1 VASLPPDRDLLAG
14 LLARDE
20 NLFSQV
26 VRAWSPAMLRLARYH
41 VGSAAVAEEVV
52 QEAWFAV
59 IKHLAT
65 FEGRSTLRTWV
76 FRICANLARR
86 HGARE
91 ARSLPIGAPGDQPT
105 VSPNR
110 FRGADEEWAGY
121 WQPSGVPADWGP
133 ESEAMSGESRE
144 ILGDALRSLPDRQGY
159 VLALRDVHGLATV
172 EVANLLGLTPGNVR
186 VILHR
191 GRAALRERLADYF
204 VEEVGTR

>member
-1 VASLPPDRDLLAG
+1 MASLPPDDDLLAG

-20 NLFSQV
+20 SLFSQV

-52 QEAWFAV
+52 QEAWLAV

-76 FRICANLARR
+76 FRICVNLARR

-91 ARSLPIGAPGDQPT
+91 ARSVPIGVPGDQPT
-105 VSPNR
+105 VSPDR
-110 FRGADEEWAGY
+110 FRPPDEEWAGH
-121 WQPSGVPADWGP
+121 WRSSGEPTDWGP
-133 ESEAMSGESRE
+133 ESEAVTGESRA
-144 ILGDALRSLPDRQGY
+144 LLSHALRSLPDRQGY

-172 EVANLLGLTPGNVR
+172 DVADLLGLTPGNVR